1 MGSSQSKTT
10 DATIKTLS
18 MYIILKHII
27 DEINESVLNKTER
40 EDLVKLQK
48 QLSQLLHNAYN
59 KTDKTDETKKII
71 KEKTLQLV
79 EDGLKRLEQSL
90 NVSRKETET
99 KKVKFKQSIRKK

>member
-48 QLSQLLHNAYN
+48 TTFTAF
-59 KTDKTDETKKII
+59 T
-71 KEKTLQLV
+71 
-79 EDGLKRLEQSL
+79 
-90 NVSRKETET
+90 
-99 KKVKFKQSIRKK
+99 